1 MDGLEIPERARAK
14 AVEAL
19 YEARKDKRTSV
30 GDAAEVTV
38 RAAGPIIVANRLR
51 QLADDYARRA
61 DQIDVRSAA
70 GTFVRNAFLRCAE
83 LARADADELDPGG
96 AT

>member
-1 MDGLEIPERARAK
+1 MSELEIPKRA
-14 AVEAL
+14 V
-19 YEARKDKRTSV
+19 
-30 GDAAEVTV
+30 DAAQAENTAGLKSGEAELV
-38 RAAGPIIVANRLR
+38 RLKAAGPIIVANRLR

-83 LARADADELDPGG
+83 LTRADADELDPGG
-96 AT
+96 GL

>member
-1 MDGLEIPERARAK
+1 MDGLEIPERAKHQAT
-14 AVEAL
+14 EAL
-19 YEARKDKRTSV
+19 LDYLDPTDV
-30 GDAAEVTV
+30 AATAANAVLQ
-38 RAAGPIIVANRLR
+38 AAGPIIVANRLR

-61 DQIDVRSAA
+61 DQIDVRNAA

>member
-1 MDGLEIPERARAK
+1 MDRLEIPERAHLSAAL
-14 AVEAL
+14 AVRDAWQ
-19 YEARKDKRTSV
+19 KKRDTV
-30 GDAAEVTV
+30 DDAAMAALH
-38 RAAGPIIVANRLR
+38 AAGPIIVANRLR

-61 DQIDVRSAA
+61 DQIDVSTAV